1 MWAGAVD
8 FIIMGGSSSKES
20 MEIEVIRKPV
30 LKVWRIQEIVKDS
43 EPQVHGYKTGILR
56 SGKVDWNQIIHN
68 K

>member
-8 FIIMGGSSSKES
+8 FIIIGGSSSKES

-30 LKVWRIQEIVKDS
+30 LKVWCIQEIVKDS
-43 EPQVHGYKTGILR
+43 EPQVHGSKTGILR
-56 SGKVDWNQIIHN
+56 SGKVDWNQIIPN